1 MKIYTRNGDK
11 GKTGLVG
18 AHSISKG
25 DDRVECYGEVDELN
39 SFLGVLISEVE
50 SNNELN
56 TQTAL
61 LKKIQY
67 GLFDIGA
74 NLSSLPAERTKYKVP
89 SVDLSHVKELEDG
102 IDEMEKKLSPLKKF
116 IMPGGHKS
124 SAMAHVC
131 RTVCRRAERRVVL
144 VNEKD
149 TSDPIF
155 LEAIQYLNRLSD
167 YFFILARFINFAHKT
182 SDVTWR

>member
-18 AHSISKG
+18 AHSISKA

-39 SFLGVLISEVE
+39 SFLGVLISEIE
-50 SNNELN
+50 MNKELS
-56 TQTAL
+56 TQATF
-61 LKKIQY
+61 LKKNQY
-67 GLFDIGA
+67 ALFDIGA

-89 SVDLSHVKELEDG
+89 SVDLSQVKEMEDG
-102 IDEMEKKLSPLKKF
+102 IDEMEKMLAPLKKF

-124 SAMAHVC
+124 ASIAHVC

-144 VNEKD
+144 VHEKNGN
-149 TSDPIF
+149 DPVFIDV
-155 LEAIQYLNRLSD
+155 IQYLNRLSD
-167 YFFILARFINFAHKT
+167 YLFVLSRYLNLTHKI
-182 SDVTWR
+182 SDITWR